1 MTIFWIMAAGL
12 MGLALLFVLPPLFSK
27 REQTEDV
34 NQDELNLAVF
44 RQQVEELDADLTAGK
59 LDQQQ
64 HNAAR
69 RDLERELLYDV
80 TGIGAGNDSG
90 GGRWAAVLLGI
101 ALPASAVCLYLYL
114 GNTSIIPNL
123 EAVARGQAPATHPG
137 PGGAMPPL
145 EVMVQRLAEKLEQ
158 NPENLE
164 GWMMLGRTYF
174 AVGQPERA
182 LYALEKAYGLE
193 PENPDVLVAYA
204 EAVASNNDSELA
216 GRPAEL
222 IQAAL
227 KVDPKHSS
235 ARWLEGLVYFQ
246 AAEYA
251 QAAERW
257 GALVATFDPDD
268 EEAAELRR
276 YIAEARTRAGIEP
289 EPGQAQ
295 TATAPGA
302 EADTTALQPT
312 EVTQDATTQAA
323 GTAASQEQAAPEQVV
338 GSTSVTVEVSLA
350 EPLWPQADVN
360 DSIFI
365 YAKAV
370 SGPPM
375 PLAAHRAR
383 VEDLP
388 LTVTLDDSMAMI
400 PAMKLSGFPE
410 VTVGARVSKSG
421 QAMPQSGDLEGEV
434 SPVKPGQSS
443 AVKVVIDRTRP

>member
-12 MGLALLFVLPPLFSK
+12 IGLALLFVLPPLFSK

-34 NQDELNLAVF
+34 DQDELNLAVF
-44 RQQVEELDADLTAGK
+44 RQQVQELEADLAADK

-64 HNAAR
+64 YNAAR

-80 TGIGAGNDSG
+80 TGKGTGVDSS
-90 GGRWAAVLLGI
+90 GGRWAAALLAI
-101 ALPASAVCLYLYL
+101 AVPAAAVSLYLYL
-114 GNTSIIPNL
+114 GNSSIIPTL
-123 EAVARGQAPATHPG
+123 EAIASGQAPATHPG
-137 PGGAMPPL
+137 PGGEMPPL
-145 EVMVQRLAEKLEQ
+145 EVMVQRLADKMEQ
-158 NPENLE
+158 NPANLE

-174 AVGQPERA
+174 AVGQPQRA
-182 LYALEKAYGLE
+182 LDALEKAYGLE

-204 EAVASNNDSELA
+204 EAVAASQDSELA

-235 ARWLEGLVYFQ
+235 ARWLEGLVSFQ

-251 QAAERW
+251 QAAEQW
-257 GALVATFDPDD
+257 GALVATFDPED

-276 YIAEARTRAGIEP
+276 YVAEARTRAGMEP
-289 EPGQAQ
+289 EPVPKAASPETDASQV
-295 TATAPGA
+295 A
-302 EADTTALQPT
+302 EVIGEASADTAAPDQ
-312 EVTQDATTQAA
+312 QAA
-323 GTAASQEQAAPEQVV
+323 TKPAAA
-338 GSTSVTVEVSLA
+338 GTSVTVEVSLA
-350 EPLWPQADVN
+350 EPLWPQADVK

-410 VTVGARVSKSG
+410 VTVGARISKSG
-421 QAMPQSGDLEGEV
+421 QAIPQSGDLEGEV
-434 SPVKPGQSS
+434 SPVKPGQDA
-443 AVKVVIDRTRP
+443 AVKIVIHQARP